1 MIFNFEQKENEIQN
15 IFNRSN
21 LKTEIDEI
29 NISQNRKEMKVID
42 IISDISLSEEELN
55 FSEEDSIDNMEF
67 SLEDEEI

>member
-1 MIFNFEQKENEIQN
+1 
-15 IFNRSN
+15 
-21 LKTEIDEI
+21 
-29 NISQNRKEMKVID
+29 MKVID